1 MPGDETEAI
10 LYYSEHILFHK
21 LLAFSLIDLLLRL
34 VQFLQADHLIL
45 RIIQTKMCV
54 GIHGHTD
61 VRMSHKVL
69 KSLWVHSGSCHITA
83 VGMPADMR
91 RDVRK
96 LYAEDV
102 VVSLNCVLETV
113 FPVQGYKR
121 QAPVISEKES
131 DVAINH
137 DLLHPFR
144 SVIDDRLE
152 HIPHIIRHRELPCS
166 GIRLCS
172 RDNVIAL
179 RSPLQLMINV
189 NDSVLHVEVTL
200 REPAELADS
209 HACMEKDVEDLVVLA
224 IYIIV
229 VNKLEEVLHLLRG
242 NGFPGLF
249 GIDDDPGQLETE
261 RILHQHVIVYRHLE
275 SRTKDT
281 TDSFHGA

>member
-1 MPGDETEAI
+1 MPGDETI
-10 LYYSEHILFHK
+10 TVLNYSEHILFHR
-21 LLAFSLIDLLLRL
+21 LLAFGFLNLLLRL
-34 VQFLQADHLIL
+34 VQFLQADHLFL
-45 RIIQTKMCV
+45 RIIKAEMSI
-54 GIHGHTD
+54 GIHGNAY
-61 VRMSHKVL
+61 VRVHHKVL

-121 QAPVISEKES
+121 QAPVISEK
-131 DVAINH
+131 
-137 DLLHPFR
+137 
-144 SVIDDRLE
+144 
-152 HIPHIIRHRELPCS
+152 
-166 GIRLCS
+166 
-172 RDNVIAL
+172 
-179 RSPLQLMINV
+179 
-189 NDSVLHVEVTL
+189 
-200 REPAELADS
+200 
-209 HACMEKDVEDLVVLA
+209 DVEDLVVLA

-229 VNKLEEVLHLLRG
+229 VNELEEVLHLLWG

-249 GIDDDPGQLETE
+249 SIDDDPGQLETE

-275 SRTKDT
+275 CRTKDT

>member
-61 VRMSHKVL
+61 VRVPHKIL
-69 KSLWVHSGSCHITA
+69 KSLWVHSGSCHIAA

-102 VVSLNCVLETV
+102 VVSLDCVLETV

-121 QAPVISEKES
+121 QASVISEKES
-131 DVAINH
+131 DVTINH
-137 DLLHPFR
+137 DLLHLFR
-144 SVIDDRLE
+144 TVIDDCLE
-152 HIPHIIRHRELPCS
+152 HIPHIIRHWELPCS
-166 GIRLCS
+166 GIRLRS
-172 RDNVIAL
+172 LDNVIAL
-179 RSPLQLMINV
+179 
-189 NDSVLHVEVTL
+189 
-200 REPAELADS
+200 
-209 HACMEKDVEDLVVLA
+209 
-224 IYIIV
+224 
-229 VNKLEEVLHLLRG
+229 
-242 NGFPGLF
+242 
-249 GIDDDPGQLETE
+249 
-261 RILHQHVIVYRHLE
+261 
-275 SRTKDT
+275 
-281 TDSFHGA
+281 